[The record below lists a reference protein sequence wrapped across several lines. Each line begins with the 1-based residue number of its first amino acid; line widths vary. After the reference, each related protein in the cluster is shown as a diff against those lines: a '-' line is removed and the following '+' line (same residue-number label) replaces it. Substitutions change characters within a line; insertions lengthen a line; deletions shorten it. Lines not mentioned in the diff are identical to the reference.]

1 MCIILGKPPDG
12 QGTNM
17 SEIIIHSLIHSLKD
31 SLIALPFLFAAYFL
45 LEFLEHRSEIKLAR
59 ALSNEKIG
67 PLGGAVVGCI
77 PQCGMGV
84 IASHLFSSGMISAG
98 TLIAVFISTSD
109 EALPVIF
116 SHPDK
121 IASVFPLLLSK
132 IAAAVF
138 AGYIFDFLF
147 SRRRHKHV
155 EIHHD
160 HNSHG
165 DCGNCE
171 NIKSLEDHHCETE
184 CGENIFISA
193 IKRTLLIFFYIYVV
207 TVVFGVLTE
216 VIGEDAISSFL
227 SKSYYLQPVFASI
240 IGLIPNCAIS
250 VIITELYLS
259 QTIGFGAVVA
269 GLSTG
274 AGIGYVTLFKTN
286 KSIKEAISIVIYTL
300 IFSIVFGEILQ
311 FLFI

>member
-1 MCIILGKPPDG
+1 
-12 QGTNM
+12 M

-45 LEFLEHRSEIKLAR
+45 LEFLEHRSEIKLAK
-59 ALSNEKIG
+59 ALSSEKIG

-84 IASHLFSSGMISAG
+84 LASHLFSSGMISAG
-98 TLIAVFISTSD
+98 ALIAVFVSTSD
-109 EALPVIF
+109 EALPVIL

-121 IASVFPLLLSK
+121 ISAIFPLLLSK
-132 IAAAVF
+132 IAVAVF
-138 AGYIFDFLF
+138 AGYTFDFLF
-147 SRRRHKHV
+147 SHRHKHSQ
-155 EIHHD
+155 IHHD

-165 DCGNCE
+165 ECE
-171 NIKSLEDHHCETE
+171 SCEDIKSLEDHHCEDE

-193 IKRTLLIFFYIYVV
+193 IKRTLLIFLYIYIV
-207 TVVFGVLTE
+207 TVVFAVLTE
-216 VIGEDAISSFL
+216 TIGEETISAFL

-259 QTIGFGAVVA
+259 QTIGFGAVIA

-286 KSIKEAISIVIYTL
+286 KSKKEAVMIVIYTL
-300 IFSIVFGEILQ
+300 LFSIIFGEILQ
-311 FLFI
+311 FLFS